1 MKCPGIVI
9 LVDMI
14 LIIMILIDMILVD
27 NGSGFNFIN
36 LKERQSKL

>member
-1 MKCPGIVI
+1 LKIGLYLMKRSGIV
-9 LVDMI
+9 
-14 LIIMILIDMILVD
+14 ILVD